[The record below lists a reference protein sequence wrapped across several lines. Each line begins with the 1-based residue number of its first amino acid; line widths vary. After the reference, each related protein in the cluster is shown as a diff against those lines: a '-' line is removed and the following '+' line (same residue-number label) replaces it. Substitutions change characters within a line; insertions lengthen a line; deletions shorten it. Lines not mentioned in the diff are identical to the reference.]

1 VFKGLTLH
9 VILSLKTLNCPSFH
23 EDMKIEASDV
33 DLLTQSSSKI
43 VLAFKE
49 PISLDFHLSQT
60 GIVVLSKAACGVFV
74 LVNSKGDTNE

>member
-23 EDMKIEASDV
+23 DDMKIEASDV
-33 DLLTQSSSKI
+33 DLLTRSSSKI